1 MPVERGISLYLSLE
15 DPERR
20 LHKRIRRLAD
30 EDADLGGFHYAT
42 EWPSADRGGVEQLDG
57 WLGEN
62 PECRLVVI
70 DTLKRIRPQAS
81 GKRNMYDDDYEA
93 LQPYVP
99 IANKHNVAIVVLH
112 HLNQQSDPHDPFDA
126 FSGSSGLTAATEQIW
141 LLTRKRGDADAYLMI
156 DGKDIEEPQ
165 ELALGWDAITCS
177 WTAQGDAAT
186 YRLNKER
193 REVIE
198 LLIREDEP
206 MGPKAVAELL
216 GKGYDA
222 TKQMMKR
229 MGDDGQL
236 KQEGY
241 GKYVPASLGGGYSSL
256 SSHSST
262 SGLGV
267 TRVTGVTP
275 PERENSHP
283 PLSADEAN
291 RLMQQWINEGMKE
304 SEAFE
309 AVRQAVAYAI
319 EAGRMLEEAK
329 AGLKHGEWLGWL
341 EANFEGSQ
349 QTASIYMRFAK
360 RQAELNYQRV
370 GNLSLRS
377 AMIALEAED
386 KRRKRDRKRQER
398 LEAVKQLS
406 TSSEAW
412 HHGDW
417 REYLPTLEDES
428 VSLLLTDPPYGIN
441 WRSNHRTVKH
451 DAIENDNEL
460 QALKNLAAML
470 CVVYPKLVPDAHVV
484 LFTSPRLERRFLG
497 TVEDAGYDLRSYL
510 VWVKNHTGMGNLEG
524 AFAPKHERLIHAAK
538 GAPTMAYRAPDVL

>member
-1 MPVERGISLYLSLE
+1 MSNLQ
-15 DPERR
+15 
-20 LHKRIRRLAD
+20 RIETTGTLQNLAA
-30 EDADLGGFHYAT
+30 EINHYHAKC
-42 EWPSADRGGVEQLDG
+42 E
-57 WLGEN
+57 
-62 PECRLVVI
+62 
-70 DTLKRIRPQAS
+70 
-81 GKRNMYDDDYEA
+81 
-93 LQPYVP
+93 
-99 IANKHNVAIVVLH
+99 
-112 HLNQQSDPHDPFDA
+112 
-126 FSGSSGLTAATEQIW
+126 
-141 LLTRKRGDADAYLMI
+141 
-156 DGKDIEEPQ
+156 
-165 ELALGWDAITCS
+165 
-177 WTAQGDAAT
+177 
-186 YRLNKER
+186 
-193 REVIE
+193 
-198 LLIREDEP
+198 
-206 MGPKAVAELL
+206 
-216 GKGYDA
+216 
-222 TKQMMKR
+222 
-229 MGDDGQL
+229 
-236 KQEGY
+236 
-241 GKYVPASLGGGYSSL
+241 
-256 SSHSST
+256 
-262 SGLGV
+262 
-267 TRVTGVTP
+267 
-275 PERENSHP
+275 
-283 PLSADEAN
+283 
-291 RLMQQWINEGMKE
+291 
-304 SEAFE
+304 E
-309 AVRQAVAYAI
+309 AVGQAVAYAI

-538 GAPTMAYRAPDVL
+538 GAPTMAYRAPDVFGHARIAAEDHPTEKPVPLLREIIEALTVEGEAVLDPFGGVASTLVAAEECSRRGLGCEIDANYFATGLIRLAEIGESEAVA